1 MQTMDRSAPQP
12 DEWAEPAWDVAL
24 LFPAQGAWSVD
35 EYLRLETNR
44 LVEFSHGSI
53 EVLPIRGDK
62 HQSIVAYIFGIL
74 LAYAQRTGGKV
85 LFAPFRLQLWPG
97 KLREPDLVFLA
108 AADDPRRE
116 DAFWTGADLVVE
128 VVSPDDPHRDL
139 VTKRFE
145 YARAG
150 IPEYWI
156 VDPRDETITV
166 LRLGDEQSAST
177 YAEHERFSR
186 GDMADSP
193 SFEKLVFDVTAVFD
207 AP

>member
-1 MQTMDRSAPQP
+1 MQTVDRSAPQA

-24 LFPAQGAWSVD
+24 LFPAQGAWSMD

-53 EVLPIRGDK
+53 EVLPMPSDR
-62 HQSIVAYIFGIL
+62 HQSIVAYIFSIL
-74 LAYAQRTGGKV
+74 LAYAQQTGGKV

-108 AADDPRRE
+108 AADDPRRD

-156 VDPRDETITV
+156 VDPRDESITV
-166 LRLGDEQSAST
+166 LHLADEQSAST
-177 YAEHERFSR
+177 YAEHGRFSR
-186 GDMADSP
+186 DDMAVSP
-193 SFEKLVFDVTAVFD
+193 SFEKLAVDVTALFD
-207 AP
+207 AA

>member
-1 MQTMDRSAPQP
+1 MPSDR
-12 DEWAEPAWDVAL
+12 
-24 LFPAQGAWSVD
+24 
-35 EYLRLETNR
+35 
-44 LVEFSHGSI
+44 
-53 EVLPIRGDK
+53 

-74 LAYAQRTGGKV
+74 LAYAQQTGGKV

-166 LRLGDEQSAST
+166 LHLDDSS
-177 YAEHERFSR
+177 
-186 GDMADSP
+186 ADS
-193 SFEKLVFDVTAVFD
+193 SYTEHGRFGRGEAATSANYAGLVVDVAAVID
-207 AP
+207 AT

>member
-1 MQTMDRSAPQP
+1 MQTVDRSAPQA

-24 LFPAQGAWSVD
+24 LFPAQGAWSME

-53 EVLPIRGDK
+53 EVLPMPSDR
-62 HQSIVAYIFGIL
+62 HQAIVGYLFVL
-74 LAYAQRTGGKV
+74 LLQLANQLGGTVRT
-85 LFAPFRLQLWPG
+85 APLRLQLWPG
-97 KLREPDLVFLA
+97 KLREPDLLFLA
-108 AADDPRRE
+108 SADDPRRE

-156 VDPRDETITV
+156 VDPRDESLSI
-166 LRLGDEQSAST
+166 LRLAGDAYAVHGSFNRGETATSAA
-177 YAEHERFSR
+177 YPQLA
-186 GDMADSP
+186 ADVS
-193 SFEKLVFDVTAVFD
+193 AVLD

>member
-1 MQTMDRSAPQP
+1 MQTLDRPTP
-12 DEWAEPAWDVAL
+12 PPNEWAEPAWDVAL
-24 LFPAQGAWSVD
+24 LFPNQGAWSVG
-35 EYLRLETNR
+35 EYLALETNR

-53 EVLPIRGDK
+53 EVLPMPSDR
-62 HQSIVAYIFGIL
+62 HQSIVAYLFGIL
-74 LAYAQRTGGKV
+74 LAYAQQTGGKV

-116 DAFWTGADLVVE
+116 DPFWNGADLVVE

-156 VDPRDETITV
+156 VDPRDESITV
-166 LRLGDEQSAST
+166 LHLADEQSASP
-177 YAEHERFSR
+177 YAEHGRFSR